1 MRVVAPTINEDIIP
15 FGEVDVEIHSVVGIV
30 QAGRVPGVLSD
41 TVVYLGS
48 DEEGD
53 GFYHLYDVVSGME
66 ITTWEKTTLN
76 AGEFYAFDN
85 SMDALQK
92 LSELSL
98 KAYKSIERRNI
109 RRVNENIV
117 YYINGIRCNT
127 VSIV

>member
-1 MRVVAPTINEDIIP
+1 MRVVAPTTNEDVIP
-15 FGEVDVEIHSVVGIV
+15 FEGVNAETYYVVGIV
-30 QAGRVPGVLSD
+30 QARRVPGVLSD

-66 ITTWEKTTLN
+66 ITAWEKTTLN
-76 AGEFYAFDN
+76 AGEFYAFDS

-98 KAYKSIERRNI
+98 KAYESKKE
-109 RRVNENIV
+109 E
-117 YYINGIRCNT
+117 
-127 VSIV
+127 